1 MSHEN
6 ETWQIIGTFALV
18 CAMLSALIMAL

>member
-1 MSHEN
+1 MSHEG
-6 ETWQIIGTFALV
+6 ETWQIIGTFAIV